1 MKILNEVKLS
11 WPECKRKM
19 SDFDC
24 GLRKENVRAC
34 SDEKLQ
40 FYYDICKSEGYRSAG
55 YKIESEMLTRGL
67 VSPYDTYFRT
77 PMQRPAKFTGTIDFT
92 ENDFQPVD
100 GFFIYEHSSDNPVA
114 GKADLASIVS
124 DLEKDLAND
133 TVNLT
138 KQLFLYLVWAIC
150 LKLTQAIE
158 ILKAAVAKQG
168 MSNKDIYD
176 TIQNI
181 LQNKTIVT
189 RIQENIEYIKK
200 NAGISE
206 ELEETIE
213 KHDKLNPKLF
223 GADNKL
229 LPQVVDKINEIVE
242 EFKDELAEEQV
253 ELVVKDIVLI
263 GSNVSFNYTKDSD
276 LDVHIVT
283 NMEGKSADYGKIYDA
298 YRKLWNRRMSINFY
312 GIPVEL
318 YVESSDLKT
327 VSNGIYSVLNNDWI
341 KFPTEQ
347 VIPEVD
353 QNAVD
358 HYFKPFEDWYND
370 IKANPTIEE
379 IDKFINDV
387 YVARQ
392 TALEG
397 EGEYALGNLVFKEV
411 RNYGYLDDLKEL
423 RNEVRAKEL
432 SLEEEQKALEE
443 DIQFE
448 NLIGEILNLL
458 KEVSFDVNNNEEDIE
473 QALDTV
479 IVNFGLDRQK
489 LRQMI
494 DSKNSEDKKY
504 WTLLVKL
511 IDGELKSM

>member
-11 WPECKRKM
+11 YPECKRKM
-19 SDFDC
+19 SDFNC
-24 GLRKENVRAC
+24 GLRKEKVRAC
-34 SDEKLQ
+34 SDEKLD
-40 FYYDICKSEGYRSAG
+40 FYYSICKSEGYRSAG
-55 YKIESEMLTRGL
+55 YKIEDEMLTRGL

-77 PMQRPAKFTGTIDFT
+77 PMQRPAKFTGTIDFV

-100 GFFIYEHSSDNPVA
+100 GFFVYEHSST
-114 GKADLASIVS
+114 DLDTIVS
-124 DLEKDLAND
+124 NLERDLAND
-133 TVNLT
+133 TAGLT
-138 KQLFLYLVWAIC
+138 KQLFLYLIWAIC
-150 LKLTQAIE
+150 LKLNQAINT
-158 ILKAAVAKQG
+158 IKTAVAKQG
-168 MSNKDIYD
+168 MSDKDIYD

-181 LQNKTIVT
+181 LQNKTVVT

-206 ELEETIE
+206 GLEETIE

-283 NMEGKSADYGKIYDA
+283 NMDGKNADYVKIYDA

-358 HYFKPFEDWYND
+358 HYFKPFEDWYNN

-387 YVARQ
+387 YVARK

-448 NLIGEILNLL
+448 NLIGELLNLL
-458 KEVSFDVNNNEEDIE
+458 KDVSFDVNGSEENIE

-479 IVNFGLDRQK
+479 IVNFGLDREK

>member
-19 SDFDC
+19 SDFNS

-34 SDEKLQ
+34 SDEKLK

-55 YKIESEMLTRGL
+55 YKIEDEMLTRGL

-77 PMQRPAKFTGTIDFT
+77 PMQRPAKFTGTIDFA

-100 GFFIYEHSSDNPVA
+100 GFFVYEHSN
-114 GKADLASIVS
+114 S
-124 DLEKDLAND
+124 DLDDIVKDLERDLAND
-133 TVNLT
+133 TVGLT
-138 KQLFLYLVWAIC
+138 KQLFLYLIWAIC
-150 LKLTQAIE
+150 LKLNQAIE
-158 ILKAAVAKQG
+158 ILKTAVAKQG
-168 MSNKDIYD
+168 MSNKDIFD

-181 LQNKTIVT
+181 LQNKNIVT

-200 NAGISE
+200 NAEISE
-206 ELEETIE
+206 SLDETIE

-223 GADNKL
+223 GTDNKL

-242 EFKDELAEEQV
+242 EFKDELAEEEV

-283 NMEGKSADYGKIYDA
+283 NMEGKSADYRKIYDA

-358 HYFKPFEDWYND
+358 HYFKPFETWYNE

-392 TALEG
+392 TALDG

-423 RNEVRAKEL
+423 RNEVMAKKL

-443 DIQFE
+443 DVQFE

-458 KEVSFDVNNNEEDIE
+458 KDVSFDVNDSEENIE

-479 IVNFGLDRQK
+479 IVNFGLDREK

-494 DSKNSEDKKY
+494 DSRNSEDKKY
-504 WTLLVKL
+504 WALLVKL